1 MLVEQ
6 AAEAERLFFGKE
18 IPEDRVLEIL
28 AGLWQDRANLVLV
41 GMPGCGKTTVGRA
54 LAELSGRAEGAPGQ
68 ALKLA
73 GEGLERLGEYSF
85 AEIWT
90 DALAACEGG
99 LDREDLA
106 LLRDLGTVL
115 GRWDGEAQC
124 RAIAA
129 VRSGLEENAANAI
142 LIKPNQIGTLSE
154 TLDAVSMAQEKR
166 WGVVMSHRSGET
178 EDPIIADLAVA
189 TGCGQIKSGAPCRS
203 ERVAKYNR
211 LLEIE
216 GELGIR

>member
-1 MLVEQ
+1 M
-6 AAEAERLFFGKE
+6 
-18 IPEDRVLEIL
+18 
-28 AGLWQDRANLVLV
+28 
-41 GMPGCGKTTVGRA
+41 
-54 LAELSGRAEGAPGQ
+54 
-68 ALKLA
+68 A

-129 VRSGLEENAANAI
+129 VRSGLEENAAR
-142 LIKPNQIGTLSE
+142 LRRRLEREGR
-154 TLDAVSMAQEKR
+154 VY
-166 WGVVMSHRSGET
+166 GVVGLSAGVFLT
-178 EDPIIADLAVA
+178 ILF
-189 TGCGQIKSGAPCRS
+189 
-203 ERVAKYNR
+203 
-211 LLEIE
+211 L
-216 GELGIR
+216 

>member
-1 MLVEQ
+1 MLK
-6 AAEAERLFFGKE
+6 LFGG
-18 IPEDRVLEIL
+18 LL
-28 AGLWQDRANLVLV
+28 LTGGGLAAGLSAAGELARRLRDLMVWVGALGEMERAMAYSLPPLSHL
-41 GMPGCGKTTVGRA
+41 

-115 GRWDGEAQC
+115 GRWDGEAQG

-129 VRSGLEENAANAI
+129 VRSGLEATAAR
-142 LIKPNQIGTLSE
+142 LRRRLEREGR
-154 TLDAVSMAQEKR
+154 VY
-166 WGVVMSHRSGET
+166 GVVGLSAGVFLT
-178 EDPIIADLAVA
+178 ILF
-189 TGCGQIKSGAPCRS
+189 
-203 ERVAKYNR
+203 
-211 LLEIE
+211 L
-216 GELGIR
+216 

>member
-1 MLVEQ
+1 MLK
-6 AAEAERLFFGKE
+6 LFGG
-18 IPEDRVLEIL
+18 LL
-28 AGLWQDRANLVLV
+28 LTGGGLAAGLSATGELARRLRDLMVWVGALGEMERAMAYSLPPL
-41 GMPGCGKTTVGRA
+41 PHLLT
-54 LAELSGRAEGAPGQ
+54 ELSGRAEGAPGQ

-90 DALAACEGG
+90 DALAVCEGG

-129 VRSGLEENAANAI
+129 VRSGLEENAAR
-142 LIKPNQIGTLSE
+142 LRRRLEREGR
-154 TLDAVSMAQEKR
+154 VY
-166 WGVVMSHRSGET
+166 GVVGLSAGVFLT
-178 EDPIIADLAVA
+178 ILF
-189 TGCGQIKSGAPCRS
+189 
-203 ERVAKYNR
+203 
-211 LLEIE
+211 L
-216 GELGIR
+216 

>member
-1 MLVEQ
+1 MLK
-6 AAEAERLFFGKE
+6 LFGG
-18 IPEDRVLEIL
+18 LL
-28 AGLWQDRANLVLV
+28 LTGGGLAAGLSAAGELARRLRDLMVWV
-41 GMPGCGKTTVGRA
+41 GA
-54 LAELSGRAEGAPGQ
+54 LGEMELSGRAEGAPGQ

-129 VRSGLEENAANAI
+129 VRSGLEENAAR
-142 LIKPNQIGTLSE
+142 LRRRLEREGR
-154 TLDAVSMAQEKR
+154 VY
-166 WGVVMSHRSGET
+166 GVVGLSAGVFLT
-178 EDPIIADLAVA
+178 ILF
-189 TGCGQIKSGAPCRS
+189 
-203 ERVAKYNR
+203 
-211 LLEIE
+211 L
-216 GELGIR
+216 